1 MNVIKFSFH
10 SISMAPFTFSNSLI
24 HYFLW
29 TTIFRVGQSPP
40 NCLTSVVT
48 GHNIIN
54 NPMLMV
60 FSSLTVKVVFP
71 LHFFFHLLRLGPTTL
86 LVPNCITILIKNIY
100 IYIYTYINKIK
111 GDYKLLPITRA
122 LEYSWYTPILN
133 EWKYPARVS
142 TGS

>member
-100 IYIYTYINKIK
+100 IYIHILTKLK
-111 GDYKLLPITRA
+111 GTTNC
-122 LEYSWYTPILN
+122 SQ
-133 EWKYPARVS
+133 
-142 TGS
+142 